1 MTPKTQV
8 LRYEY
13 DKYNGKAVAPM
24 KVWRLYVDGEVVGT
38 YGDGPAARTMAMLA
52 MGEWFGAGYD
62 ADRCEVR
69 HEDY

>member
-1 MTPKTQV
+1 
-8 LRYEY
+8 
-13 DKYNGKAVAPM
+13 M
-24 KVWRLYVDGEVVGT
+24 KVWRLYVDGEAVGT

>member
-1 MTPKTQV
+1 MQV

-13 DKYNGKAVAPM
+13 DQYNGKAVVSM

-38 YGDGPAARTMAMLA
+38 YGEGPAARTTAMLA
-52 MGEWFGAGYD
+52 MGEWFSAGYD

-69 HEDY
+69 HEEYQEV